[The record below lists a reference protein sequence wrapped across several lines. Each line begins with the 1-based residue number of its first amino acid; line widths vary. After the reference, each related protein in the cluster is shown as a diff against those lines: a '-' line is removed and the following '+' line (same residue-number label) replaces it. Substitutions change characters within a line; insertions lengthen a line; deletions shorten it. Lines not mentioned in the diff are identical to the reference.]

1 MTRAADPDRSAR
13 PPKAPMVTIS
23 VENFGPIEH
32 GKIDLRPM
40 NIFVGPSN
48 TGKTWFA
55 VLIYALHRMLDGFFD
70 FLPVMAYLPHEFPQ
84 NVKAIQKILDKLN
97 SSSGKLLFSDLDEED
112 RENFQSIFTNPEFLG
127 NSLRDELERCF
138 DLDAASDLI
147 RMSKDCNEACVS
159 LKIEGSAEV
168 SWNFHMSILSNSDIH
183 TNGKMEDFDLKRVE
197 NAFEKKVEKI
207 FSGEQISDFFT
218 NLSREMERPDAHYL
232 PADRSGI
239 MHTYRVV
246 ASSLIQRAARAD
258 PAPPGFSGVMA
269 DFMQGL
275 VHYDESN
282 RRGTGRRP
290 RTPVDD
296 IADALERDTLS
307 GRIRAVSSSLPG
319 GFPAFV
325 YRPRKAER
333 DIRLTQASS
342 MVSELASV
350 VLLVRGGVRAGD
362 TLLIDEPEAHL
373 HPAAQTEMAT
383 FLARLA
389 RAGVRVVITTHSDWL
404 LQEIGNLMRAGALSE
419 AAGES
424 EAGPEGSLRPRD
436 VGVWLFDSKE
446 GAGGSTIREIPF
458 DFTEGVQP
466 RDYEDVAERLY
477 NRSANLQDGL
487 EEAAARGKKGG

>member
-1 MTRAADPDRSAR
+1 MTRAADPGRPAR

-70 FLPVMAYLPHEFPQ
+70 LLPVMAYLPHEFPQ
-84 NVKAIQKILDKLN
+84 NVKTIQKILDKLN
-97 SSSGKLLFSDLDEED
+97 SASGKLLFSDLDEED
-112 RENFQSIFTNPEFLG
+112 REDLQSIFTNPGFLG
-127 NSLRDELERCF
+127 SDLRSELERCF

-159 LKIEGSAEV
+159 LKIGGSAEV
-168 SWNFHMSILSNSDIH
+168 SWDFRMSILSNSDIH

-207 FSGEQISDFFT
+207 FSVKQISDFFT
-218 NLSREMERPDAHYL
+218 NLSREMKRPDAHYL

-258 PAPPGFSGVMA
+258 PAPSGFSGVMA

-275 VHYDESN
+275 VHYDESKQ
-282 RRGTGRRP
+282 P

-307 GRIRAVSSSLPG
+307 GRIRTVSSSLPG

-342 MVSELASV
+342 MVSELAPV
-350 VLLVRGGVRAGD
+350 VLLVRGSVRAGD

-419 AAGES
+419 ATGET
-424 EAGPEGSLRPRD
+424 EASPEGSLRPRD
-436 VGVWLFDSKE
+436 VGVWLFDGEKNAE
-446 GAGGSTIREIPF
+446 GSTIREIPF
-458 DFTEGVQP
+458 DRIEGVQP
-466 RDYEDVAERLY
+466 GDYEDVAERLY
-477 NRSANLQDGL
+477 NRSANLQDRI
-487 EEAAARGKKGG
+487 EKAATNGKTRK

>member
-13 PPKAPMVTIS
+13 PPKAPTVTIS

-32 GKIDLRPM
+32 GRIDLRPM

-97 SSSGKLLFSDLDEED
+97 SASGKLLFSDLDEED
-112 RENFQSIFTNPEFLG
+112 RENLQSIFTNPEFLE
-127 NSLRDELERCF
+127 NNLRDELERCF

-147 RMSKDCNEACVS
+147 RMSKNCNEACVS
-159 LKIEGSAEV
+159 FKIGRYAEV
-168 SWNFHMSILSNSDIH
+168 PWNFRMNILSNSNIH
-183 TNGKMEDFDLKRVE
+183 TDGKMEDFDLKRVE
-197 NAFEKKVEKI
+197 NVLEKKIEKI
-207 FSGEQISDFFT
+207 FSGEQTFDIFA
-218 NLSREMERPDAHYL
+218 NLSREMKRPNAHYL

-290 RTPVDD
+290 RTLVDD

-307 GRIRAVSSSLPG
+307 GRIRAVGSSLPG
-319 GFPAFV
+319 GSPAFV
-325 YRPRKAER
+325 YRPRKAKR

-342 MVSELASV
+342 MVSELAPV

-419 AAGES
+419 ATGET
-424 EAGPEGSLRPRD
+424 EASPEGSLRPSD
-436 VGVWLFDSKE
+436 VGVWLFDREKNAE
-446 GAGGSTIREIPF
+446 GSTIREIPF

-466 RDYEDVAERLY
+466 GDYEDVAERLY
-477 NRSANLQDGL
+477 NRSGDLQDRL
-487 EEAAARGKKGG
+487 EEADADGKTRK